1 VKRNLGGRPAGQL
14 SLARLQRIDLIEQWW
29 MGDPDPSLRQ
39 LAAYLQESTPLPG
52 CQQCIKPNGKKLK
65 RDEELP
71 TCKHG
76 PPRAAGE
83 DGKPLS
89 EHAIRKDWYVVRD
102 RLRELATV
110 KREQNREL
118 ALRRIDEVFRRALQ
132 SGDYREALAAAA
144 RRADLDGTRQAAEE
158 AQQPTLGDAALAL
171 CARFVD
177 WTPEKPPR
185 TSYTA
190 TELQVIYARGI
201 RLAERASDSMRQG
214 RATPP
219 PPKEEADRR
228 LWIQARIAEH
238 IGEVLAAPGVAP
250 GERRDAMVRLAGAY
264 ALGST
269 GAALADRVT
278 GLERLLASIIDEES
292 SK

>member
-1 VKRNLGGRPAGQL
+1 MKRNLGGRPPGSL
-14 SLARLQRIDLIEQWW
+14 GLARLQRIDLIEQWW

-39 LAAYLQESTPLPG
+39 LTAYLQEKTSLPG
-52 CQQCIKPNGKKLK
+52 CQQCVKPNGKKLA
-65 RDEELP
+65 RNEELA
-71 TCKHG
+71 TCRHG
-76 PPRAAGE
+76 PPRASGE

-102 RLRELATV
+102 RLRELAAV

-144 RRADLDGTRQAAEE
+144 RRADLDGARLAAEE
-158 AQQPTLGDAALAL
+158 AQQPSLGDAALAL
-171 CARFVD
+171 CTRFVD
-177 WTPEKPPR
+177 WVPDKPAR
-185 TSYTA
+185 TNYTA
-190 TELQVIYARGI
+190 TELEVIYARGI
-201 RLAERASDSMRQG
+201 RLAERASDTVHQG
-214 RATPP
+214 RALPP

-238 IGEVLAAPGVAP
+238 LGEVLRSPGIAPS
-250 GERRDAMVRLAGAY
+250 ERRDAMVRLAGVY

-278 GLERLLASIIDEES
+278 GLERMLAAIMDGE
-292 SK
+292 KP